1 MTNLQKNKTRI
12 LIQELADL
20 ARECKTEA
28 DNTDSTIFRKAAEG
42 LGELLADVR
51 RMNKT
56 GKY

>member
-28 DNTDSTIFRKAAEG
+28 DNTDSTIFRKAAEE